1 MGGGYQKPGREVTR
15 GFPYPWRMTIQDA
28 LPYLQSISSI
38 CIAGGFLYS
47 ALQFRT
53 YRRAQHVANFTKLV
67 ELQMHLREM
76 RVHDPELAKVYRDDV
91 EDLTSAKDVREYFF
105 NLMQVSVYEIVWF
118 SNREGQLPDD
128 YFRGWEAR
136 MRSIAAEPSFR
147 KMVRNPS
154 MKFMHDEFARHVET
168 LIVTTPERSAE

>member
-1 MGGGYQKPGREVTR
+1 
-15 GFPYPWRMTIQDA
+15 MTIQDA
-28 LPYLQSISSI
+28 LPYLQSVSSI

-47 ALQFRT
+47 ALQFRD
-53 YRRAQHVANFTKLV
+53 YRRAQHVGNFTKLV

-91 EDLTSAKDVREYFF
+91 EDLASAKDVREYFF

-118 SNREGQLPDD
+118 SMRERQLPED
-128 YFRGWEAR
+128 YFRGWEQR

-147 KMVRNPS
+147 MMVRKPS
-154 MKFMHDEFARHVET
+154 MKFMHDEFAAHVRA
-168 LIVTTPERSAE
+168 LVDSTPARSAG